1 MRTISA
7 VILTALVLAAPAS
20 AQAQV
25 VGTFYWQLGAG
36 TAGPTGSVLNITITQ
51 KGSLYILEGFEAQ
64 CGGNASLPVTGSAVV
79 QANGTI
85 MFGLT
90 SINELGR
97 GLHTRAYVS
106 ATNNFN
112 GTWADNTGYYNQ
124 PFTFRPNGA
133 PVCPGNLR
141 TSPTSGD
148 NPAPGAGSPAGK
160 Q

>member
-1 MRTISA
+1 MRMIS
-7 VILTALVLAAPAS
+7 TFVLAALILVATSAS

-25 VGTFYWQLGAG
+25 IGTFYWQLGAG
-36 TAGPTGSVLNITITQ
+36 AAGPTGSVLNITITQ

-64 CGGNASLPVTGSAVV
+64 CGGNVSMPLTGSAVV

-90 SINELGR
+90 SINDSGR
-97 GLHTRAYVS
+97 GLHTRAYIS
-106 ATNNFN
+106 AGNNFN

-141 TSPTSGD
+141 TDPTSGA
-148 NPAPGAGSPAGK
+148 PVPGAAEAARK
-160 Q
+160 